1 MLVEKLAKAVRRG
14 RSDAEKDAAEA
25 AAERAAAGS
34 TQGDTLRPSPKRRTL
49 WRSARVIASRF
60 STASLRTNACNY
72 AVFSS
77 CSAVK
82 LLLMMLH
89 GPC

>member
-34 TQGDTLRPSPKRRTL
+34 GQGTAQRSSYSNVADLSREPTIAARHCPRLFQRSPEPCANEVDT
-49 WRSARVIASRF
+49 RF
-60 STASLRTNACNY
+60 QTAVTC
-72 AVFSS
+72 
-77 CSAVK
+77 CW
-82 LLLMMLH
+82 
-89 GPC
+89 